1 MFYIIKMFGR
11 FFSKSKTH
19 KTHEQKVF
27 TEDYR
32 KGYNKAW
39 TNNIKNYWP

>member
-1 MFYIIKMFGR
+1 MVYIIKMFSL
-11 FFSKSKTH
+11 FFSKKKTN
-19 KTHEQKVF
+19 TVIRPIIF

-32 KGYNKAW
+32 RGYTSAW